1 MRNKGMK
8 KEKPT
13 TKICKHCST
22 EIPYEAKVCPQ
33 CRKKQKKGIL
43 FKAFIV
49 IVILVVLFSIFGSEE
64 EEEMQTEFS
73 VGETFKGEDINIA
86 YIECGDY
93 ETDNMF
99 MEPKK
104 GYKYIYAEFEF
115 ENPSDSD
122 TGVGFWDFS
131 CYADGYSCEAF
142 YFEEDD
148 LTAYDNLSPGNKAK
162 GKVYF
167 EVPKDSEKI
176 ILEYELDYWDETKLN
191 FIVK

>member
-1 MRNKGMK
+1 MK
-8 KEKPT
+8 KEKPV
-13 TKICKHCST
+13 TKICRHCST

-33 CRKKQKKGIL
+33 CRKKQKKGIFL
-43 FKAFIV
+43 KAFIV

-64 EEEMQTEFS
+64 EEEMQTDFS
-73 VGETFKGEDINIA
+73 VGETFKGEEINIS

-93 ETDNMF
+93 ETDNEF
-99 MEPKK
+99 MQPAK
-104 GYKYIYAEFEF
+104 GNKYIYAEFEF
-115 ENPSDSD
+115 ENPSDTD

-131 CYADGYSCEAF
+131 CYADGYSCEAY

-148 LTAYDNLSPGNKAK
+148 LTAYDNLSPGNKIK

-176 ILEYELDYWDETKLN
+176 ILEYELDYWNETKLH